1 MMNFCSTRFSYTF
14 TLLFLHP
21 MNEVIYQADFKTL
34 KHAYLEVKTFLEQE
48 SSGPVSS
55 LQTKIE
61 NDLGMA
67 GDDNAELL
75 EKFVEKYQLNI
86 EGFDYSKHFLSEGEL
101 FGSWAALIRLLL
113 FPIYFFLCFITAIT
127 LGKIDLTDKK
137 IGPRSEHDKLNL
149 SFGDLLVWRLTGF
162 YNLRENVRVKLI
174 PAK

>member
-86 EGFDYSKHFLSEGEL
+86 EGFDYSKHFLSEVNCSGHGL
-101 FGSWAALIRLLL
+101 HLSGFCYFLSTFFCALL
-113 FPIYFFLCFITAIT
+113 
-127 LGKIDLTDKK
+127 
-137 IGPRSEHDKLNL
+137 PR
-149 SFGDLLVWRLTGF
+149 
-162 YNLRENVRVKLI
+162 
-174 PAK
+174 